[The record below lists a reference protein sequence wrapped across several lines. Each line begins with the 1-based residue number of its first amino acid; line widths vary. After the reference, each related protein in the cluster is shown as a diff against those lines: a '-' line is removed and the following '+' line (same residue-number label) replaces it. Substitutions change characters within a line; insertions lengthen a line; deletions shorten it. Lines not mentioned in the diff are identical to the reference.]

1 MSERFFLS
9 MPPRDGRAVLVG
21 DEARHLARVMRCT
34 VGDEVVVF
42 DGSGT
47 SWRARVASIGRDDVM
62 LDMGEAVTASRLTR
76 VPLTL
81 AVALPKGE
89 RQKWL
94 VEKLTE
100 LGVERLVPLATTRGV
115 AEATPAAVERLS
127 RGVIEACKQC
137 GRDGLMQ
144 IGGPKGVA
152 EVVGDAGSGA
162 VLLVADRR
170 KSPRRA
176 IWSWPSSDP
185 KAASL
190 RRNSRRSRLRGGDG
204 CRSAR
209 TCSASRPR
217 RSRWRPGSRED
228 GGWSRSGPAP
238 ETPGDD
244 RPGGDEE
251 AGGRLRD
258 GGNASDR

>member
-47 SWRARVASIGRDDVM
+47 SWRARVASIGRDEVM

-115 AEATPAAVERLS
+115 AEATPAAVERLT

-162 VLLVADRR
+162 VLLVADRDGA
-170 KSPRRA
+170 PLQEIA
-176 IWSWPSSDP
+176 TAGNLVVALVGPE
-185 KAASL
+185 
-190 RRNSRRSRLRGGDG
+190 GGF
-204 CRSAR
+204 
-209 TCSASRPR
+209 T
-217 RSRWRPGSRED
+217 
-228 GGWSRSGPAP
+228 
-238 ETPGDD
+238 T
-244 RPGGDEE
+244 EE
-251 AGGRLRD
+251 LATIEAAGGRRVSLGPHVLRVET
-258 GGNASDR
+258 AAIALAARLA

>member
-47 SWRARVASIGRDDVM
+47 SWRARVASIGRDEVM

-162 VLLVADRR
+162 VLLVADRDGA
-170 KSPRRA
+170 PLQEIA
-176 IWSWPSSDP
+176 TAGNLVVALVGPE
-185 KAASL
+185 
-190 RRNSRRSRLRGGDG
+190 GGFT
-204 CRSAR
+204 A
-209 TCSASRPR
+209 
-217 RSRWRPGSRED
+217 
-228 GGWSRSGPAP
+228 
-238 ETPGDD
+238 
-244 RPGGDEE
+244 EE
-251 AGGRLRD
+251 LATVEAAGGRRVSLGPHVLRVET
-258 GGNASDR
+258 AAIALAARLA

>member
-1 MSERFFLS
+1 

-47 SWRARVASIGRDDVM
+47 SWRARVASIGRDEVM

-162 VLLVADRR
+162 VLLVADRDGA
-170 KSPRRA
+170 PLQEIA
-176 IWSWPSSDP
+176 TAGNLVVALVGPE
-185 KAASL
+185 
-190 RRNSRRSRLRGGDG
+190 GGF
-204 CRSAR
+204 
-209 TCSASRPR
+209 T
-217 RSRWRPGSRED
+217 
-228 GGWSRSGPAP
+228 
-238 ETPGDD
+238 T
-244 RPGGDEE
+244 EE
-251 AGGRLRD
+251 LATIEAAGGRRVSLGPHVLRVET
-258 GGNASDR
+258 AAIALAARLA

>member
-21 DEARHLARVMRCT
+21 DEARHLARVMRCA

-47 SWRARVASIGRDDVM
+47 AWRARVASIGRDEVM
-62 LDMGEAVTASRLTR
+62 LDVGEAVTASRLTR

-100 LGVERLVPLATTRGV
+100 LGVERLVPLATVRGV

-127 RGVIEACKQC
+127 RGVVEACKQC

-144 IGGPKGVA
+144 IGGPKSIA
-152 EVVGDAGSGA
+152 EVVGGTGGGA
-162 VLLVADRR
+162 VLLVADRDGA
-170 KSPRRA
+170 PLEEVA
-176 IWSWPSSDP
+176 TG
-185 KAASL
+185 ASQVVAL
-190 RRNSRRSRLRGGDG
+190 VGPEGGF
-204 CRSAR
+204 
-209 TCSASRPR
+209 T
-217 RSRWRPGSRED
+217 
-228 GGWSRSGPAP
+228 
-238 ETPGDD
+238 
-244 RPGGDEE
+244 EE
-251 AGGRLRD
+251 ELAMIEAAGGRRVSLGPHVLRVET
-258 GGNASDR
+258 AAIALAARLA

>member
-127 RGVIEACKQC
+127 RGVVEACKQC

-152 EVVGDAGSGA
+152 EVVGGTGGGA
-162 VLLVADRR
+162 VLLVADRDGA
-170 KSPRRA
+170 PLQEIA
-176 IWSWPSSDP
+176 TAGNLVVALVGPE
-185 KAASL
+185 
-190 RRNSRRSRLRGGDG
+190 GGFT
-204 CRSAR
+204 A
-209 TCSASRPR
+209 
-217 RSRWRPGSRED
+217 
-228 GGWSRSGPAP
+228 
-238 ETPGDD
+238 
-244 RPGGDEE
+244 EE
-251 AGGRLRD
+251 LATVEAAGGRRVSLGPHVLRVET
-258 GGNASDR
+258 AAIALAARFA

>member
-47 SWRARVASIGRDDVM
+47 SWRARVASIGRDEVM

-137 GRDGLMQ
+137 GRNTLMEVAA
-144 IGGPKGVA
+144 GRSLNRLLA
-152 EVVGDAGSGA
+152 EVPAGA
-162 VLLVADRR
+162 CVVIAH
-170 KSPRRA
+170 P
-176 IWSWPSSDP
+176 
-185 KAASL
+185 
-190 RRNSRRSRLRGGDG
+190 
-204 CRSAR
+204 
-209 TCSASRPR
+209 
-217 RSRWRPGSRED
+217 
-228 GGWSRSGPAP
+228 
-238 ETPGDD
+238 
-244 RPGGDEE
+244 
-251 AGGRLRD
+251 GGRLLD
-258 GGNASDR
+258 DAAAPPATTEVIALVGPEGGFTDEELCIADRAGVIRVSLGPHILRVETAAIALAARFIR

>member
-47 SWRARVASIGRDDVM
+47 AWRARVASIGRDEVM

-115 AEATPAAVERLS
+115 AEATPAAVERLGRS
-127 RGVIEACKQC
+127 VIEACKQC

-152 EVVGDAGSGA
+152 EVVGGTGGGA
-162 VLLVADRR
+162 VLLVADRDGV
-170 KSPRRA
+170 PLEEIVTA
-176 IWSWPSSDP
+176 GNLVVALVGPE
-185 KAASL
+185 
-190 RRNSRRSRLRGGDG
+190 GGFT
-204 CRSAR
+204 A
-209 TCSASRPR
+209 
-217 RSRWRPGSRED
+217 
-228 GGWSRSGPAP
+228 
-238 ETPGDD
+238 
-244 RPGGDEE
+244 EE
-251 AGGRLRD
+251 LATVEAAGGRRVSLGPHVLRVET
-258 GGNASDR
+258 AAIALAARLA

>member
-47 SWRARVASIGRDDVM
+47 AWRARVASIGRDEVM

-100 LGVERLVPLATTRGV
+100 LGVERLVPLATVRGV

-127 RGVIEACKQC
+127 RGVVEACKQC

-144 IGGPKGVA
+144 IGGPKSVA
-152 EVVGDAGSGA
+152 EVVGGTGGGA
-162 VLLVADRR
+162 VLLVADRDGA
-170 KSPRRA
+170 PLEEVA
-176 IWSWPSSDP
+176 TG
-185 KAASL
+185 ASL
-190 RRNSRRSRLRGGDG
+190 VVALVGPEGGF
-204 CRSAR
+204 
-209 TCSASRPR
+209 T
-217 RSRWRPGSRED
+217 
-228 GGWSRSGPAP
+228 
-238 ETPGDD
+238 
-244 RPGGDEE
+244 EE
-251 AGGRLRD
+251 ELATIEAAGGRRVSLGPHVLRVET
-258 GGNASDR
+258 AAIALAARLA

>member
-1 MSERFFLS
+1 
-9 MPPRDGRAVLVG
+9 
-21 DEARHLARVMRCT
+21 
-34 VGDEVVVF
+34 VVF

-162 VLLVADRR
+162 VLLVADRDGA
-170 KSPRRA
+170 PLQEIA
-176 IWSWPSSDP
+176 TAGNLVVALVGPE
-185 KAASL
+185 
-190 RRNSRRSRLRGGDG
+190 GGFT
-204 CRSAR
+204 A
-209 TCSASRPR
+209 
-217 RSRWRPGSRED
+217 
-228 GGWSRSGPAP
+228 
-238 ETPGDD
+238 
-244 RPGGDEE
+244 EE
-251 AGGRLRD
+251 LATVEAAGGRRVSLGPHVLRVET
-258 GGNASDR
+258 AAIALAARLA

>member
-47 SWRARVASIGRDDVM
+47 SWRARVASIGRDEVG
-62 LDMGEAVTASRLTR
+62 LDLGEAVTGPRPTR

-100 LGVERLVPLATTRGV
+100 LGVERLVPLSTTRGV

-137 GRDGLMQ
+137 GRDALMQ
-144 IGGPKGVA
+144 VGGPKGVA
-152 EVVGDAGSGA
+152 EVVGDAGSGT
-162 VLLVADRR
+162 VLLVADRDGVPLEEIATAG
-170 KSPRRA
+170 KLVVALVGPE
-176 IWSWPSSDP
+176 
-185 KAASL
+185 
-190 RRNSRRSRLRGGDG
+190 GGFT
-204 CRSAR
+204 A
-209 TCSASRPR
+209 
-217 RSRWRPGSRED
+217 
-228 GGWSRSGPAP
+228 
-238 ETPGDD
+238 
-244 RPGGDEE
+244 EE
-251 AGGRLRD
+251 LATVEAAGGRRVSLGPHVLRVET
-258 GGNASDR
+258 AAIALAARFA